1 MPSAPD
7 RAPGTPGA
15 SGATGAP
22 RTDADLATL
31 PALPRRAS
39 TAEAVAGVLRGQ
51 ISEGRILPGAQ
62 LREEHLAAALAV
74 SRNTVRE
81 AFRLLAHERLVE
93 HALHRGVFVR
103 TVGPDGIRE
112 MYRTRRLVEP
122 LGLPTT
128 AHPAH
133 VAALR
138 EIVAR
143 GQAAAEAGDWE
154 GVGTADIDFHRALVA
169 ASDSVH
175 LSSMFEGLLA
185 ELRLAFLRLP
195 DRQALHEPFL
205 ARNVRLLELIES
217 GDFDAAVAE
226 LEDYLDVAET
236 QLLAATSTP
245 D

>member
-1 MPSAPD
+1 MRAYALRMPSAPD
-7 RAPGTPGA
+7 R
-15 SGATGAP
+15 SP
-22 RTDADLATL
+22 RTDADLAAL
-31 PALPRRAS
+31 PSLPRRAS

-62 LREEHLAAALAV
+62 LREEHIAAALEV

-112 MYRTRRLVEP
+112 MYRTRRLIEP
-122 LGLPTT
+122 LGVRGAST
-128 AHPAH
+128 PARL
-133 VAALR
+133 AALR
-138 EIVAR
+138 EIVR
-143 GQAAAEAGDWE
+143 EGEAAARAEDWE
-154 GVGTADIDFHRALVA
+154 GVGTADIDFHRGLVA
-169 ASDSVH
+169 ATESVH

-195 DRQALHEPFL
+195 DRKALHEPFL
-205 ARNVRLLELIES
+205 ARNAHLLDLIEA
-217 GDFDAAVAE
+217 GDAAAA
-226 LEDYLDVAET
+226 LADLDDYLTAAET
-236 QLLAATSTP
+236 QLLAAATL

>member
-1 MPSAPD
+1 MPPAPD
-7 RAPGTPGA
+7 RAH
-15 SGATGAP
+15 
-22 RTDADLATL
+22 RTDADLAAL
-31 PALPRRAS
+31 PSLPRRAS

-62 LREEHLAAALAV
+62 LREEHLAAALEV

-122 LGLPTT
+122 IGVRGITGPDQ
-128 AHPAH
+128 
-133 VAALR
+133 VSALR
-138 EIVAR
+138 DVVTR
-143 GQAAAEAGDWE
+143 GTAAADAGDWE
-154 GVGTADIDFHRALVA
+154 GVGTADIDFHRLLVG

-195 DRQALHEPFL
+195 DRKALHEPFL
-205 ARNVRLLELIES
+205 ARNVRLLDLIEA
-217 GDFDAAVAE
+217 GDTEAALAE
-226 LEDYLDVAET
+226 LDDYLVAAET
-236 QLLAATSTP
+236 QLLAAATNRNPT
-245 D
+245 

>member
-7 RAPGTPGA
+7 RAP
-15 SGATGAP
+15 
-22 RTDADLATL
+22 RTDADLAAL

-62 LREEHLAAALAV
+62 LREEHLAAALEV

-112 MYRTRRLVEP
+112 MYRTRRLLEP
-122 LGLPTT
+122 LGIRGGTGPEQ
-128 AHPAH
+128 

-138 EIVAR
+138 DVVAR
-143 GQAAAEAGDWE
+143 GQAAAATGDWE
-154 GVGTADIDFHRALVA
+154 GVGTADIDFHRLLVGA
-169 ASDSVH
+169 CDSVH

-185 ELRLAFLRLP
+185 ELRLAFLQLP
-195 DRQALHEPFL
+195 DRQSLHEPFL
-205 ARNVRLLELIES
+205 ARNARLLELVEA
-217 GDFDAAVAE
+217 GDTGAALAELDDYLTVAE
-226 LEDYLDVAET
+226 A
-236 QLLAATSTP
+236 QLLATASG
-245 D
+245 

>member
-7 RAPGTPGA
+7 RV
-15 SGATGAP
+15 P
-22 RTDADLATL
+22 RTDADLAAL

-39 TAEAVAGVLRGQ
+39 TAEAVAGVLRAQ

-122 LGLPTT
+122 LGLRHAVP
-128 AHPAH
+128 H

-138 EIVAR
+138 AIVTR
-143 GQAAAEAGDWE
+143 GQAAAKDGDWE
-154 GVGTADIDFHRALVA
+154 GVGTADIDFHRLLVA

-205 ARNVRLLELIES
+205 ARNARLLDLVDA
-217 GDFDAAVAE
+217 GDVDAAFAE
-226 LEDYLDVAET
+226 LDDYLVVAET
-236 QLLAATSTP
+236 QLLAAATS
-245 D
+245 

>member
-7 RAPGTPGA
+7 RAH
-15 SGATGAP
+15 
-22 RTDADLATL
+22 RTDAALAAL

-62 LREEHLAAALAV
+62 LREEHLAAALEV

-122 LGLPTT
+122 LGVRGITDPDR
-128 AHPAH
+128 

-138 EIVAR
+138 EVVRR
-143 GQAAAEAGDWE
+143 GQFAATAADWE
-154 GVGTADIDFHRALVA
+154 GVGTADIDFHRLLVG

-205 ARNVRLLELIES
+205 ARNVRLLDLIEA
-217 GDFDAAVAE
+217 GNLDAALAE
-226 LEDYLDVAET
+226 LDDYLTAAET
-236 QLLAATSTP
+236 QLLAAATTN
-245 D
+245 

>member
-1 MPSAPD
+1 MPSTPD
-7 RAPGTPGA
+7 RAEP
-15 SGATGAP
+15 
-22 RTDADLATL
+22 DLRDL

-62 LREEHLAAALAV
+62 LREEHLAAALEV

-93 HALHRGVFVR
+93 HAPHRGVFVR
-103 TVGPDGIRE
+103 VVGPGGIRE

-122 LGLPTT
+122 LALRGATSPEHL
-128 AHPAH
+128 
-133 VAALR
+133 AALR
-138 EIVAR
+138 EVVGR
-143 GQAAAEAGDWE
+143 GEAAAQAGDWE
-154 GVGTADIDFHRALVA
+154 GVGTADIDFHRLLVGLCN
-169 ASDSVH
+169 SVH

-205 ARNVRLLELIES
+205 ARNARLLDLLEA
-217 GDFDAAVAE
+217 GDVDAA
-226 LEDYLDVAET
+226 LIDLDDYLTAAET
-236 QLLAATSTP
+236 QLLAAATAG
-245 D
+245 

>member
-7 RAPGTPGA
+7 RAQGGR
-15 SGATGAP
+15 
-22 RTDADLATL
+22 RTDADLSAL
-31 PALPRRAS
+31 PSLPRRAS
-39 TAEAVAGVLRGQ
+39 TAEAVAGALRAQ

-62 LREEHLAAALAV
+62 LREEHIAAALEV

-103 TVGPDGIRE
+103 VVGPDGIRE

-122 LGLPTT
+122 LGVRGGSSPEQ
-128 AHPAH
+128 

-138 EIVAR
+138 EVVNR
-143 GQAAAEAGDWE
+143 GQSAAAAGDWE
-154 GVGTADIDFHRALVA
+154 GVGTADIDFHRLLVA

-205 ARNVRLLELIES
+205 LRNARLLDLIEA
-217 GDFDAAVAE
+217 GDIDAALAD
-226 LEDYLDVAET
+226 LDDYLTAAES
-236 QLLAATSTP
+236 QLLAAAST